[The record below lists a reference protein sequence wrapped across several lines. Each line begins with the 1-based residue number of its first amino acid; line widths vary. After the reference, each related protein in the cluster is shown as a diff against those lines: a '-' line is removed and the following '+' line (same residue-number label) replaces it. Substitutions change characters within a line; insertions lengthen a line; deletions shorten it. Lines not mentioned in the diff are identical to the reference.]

1 MLFSS
6 MSGLKFVTTFAS
18 CSNPFCIRHS
28 GYMSQV
34 RFLPSL
40 NLDSDFSISS
50 WNFSRTSK
58 FSDFK
63 CGTMAW

>member
-40 NLDSDFSISS
+40 NLDSDFFDI
-50 WNFSRTSK
+50 FLE
-58 FSDFK
+58 FFQDFQILRL
-63 CGTMAW
+63 